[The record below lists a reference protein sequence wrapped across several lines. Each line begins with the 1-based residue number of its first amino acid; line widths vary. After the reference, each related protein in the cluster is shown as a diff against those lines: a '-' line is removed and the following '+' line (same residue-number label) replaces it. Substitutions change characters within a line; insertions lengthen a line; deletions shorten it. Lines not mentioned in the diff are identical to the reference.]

1 MRAVVGM
8 CLVHNQPRWQATV
21 LPLVDVLVDGL
32 RIGAKQRK
40 AVVNERSPARGG
52 LLACKPAIR

>member
-40 AVVNERSPARGG
+40 AVVNERSPARSR
-52 LLACKPAIR
+52 LLASKQAIK